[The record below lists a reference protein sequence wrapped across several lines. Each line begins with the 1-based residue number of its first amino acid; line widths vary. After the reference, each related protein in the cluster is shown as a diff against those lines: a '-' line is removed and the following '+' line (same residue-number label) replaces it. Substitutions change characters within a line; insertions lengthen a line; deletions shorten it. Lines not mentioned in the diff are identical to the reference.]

1 MDSGAEGSGGG
12 AESTG
17 ENPASE
23 GGLQRVF
30 YCHQCF
36 RRTFPNAEH
45 IRNFTCNICGSGF
58 VEDVTL
64 REDSPSR
71 HV

>member
-1 MDSGAEGSGGG
+1 MESSS
-12 AESTG
+12 STG
-17 ENPASE
+17 ENSGAGGSDDAPNAES

-30 YCHQCF
+30 YCHQCL

-45 IRNFTCNICGSGF
+45 IQVIQLIEAIIQGLTKIHYYRTS
-58 VEDVTL
+58 
-64 REDSPSR
+64 